1 MPRISCQNNTN
12 LSLNYCYNEI
22 LKLVPNLT
30 KQDFGRMINSAKQN
44 IGQRMKRDSM
54 LTVKELDLLKS
65 SLEENNIPSKF
76 LNAASVPFEQRIIQV
91 PVRSETELSCGLG
104 SFAVSEAVSD
114 TIGFDI
120 DFIRDLGGSP
130 DAVSI
135 VKARGDS
142 MEDKI
147 SSGDSLIIDETRKN
161 INDGM
166 IYAFVYDSEL
176 YCKKL
181 QKHPGGFTAISLNK
195 EYAPFDIELERG
207 FYPAGQVIGVIK
219 KLR

>member
-54 LTVKELDLLKS
+54 LTVKELDLLKN
-65 SLEENNIPSKF
+65 SLEENGIPSKF
-76 LNAASVPFEQRIIQV
+76 LGAASIPFEQRIIQV
-91 PVRSETELSCGLG
+91 PVRSEVELSCGAG
-104 SFAVSEAVSD
+104 SSALNETASYTVS
-114 TIGFDI
+114 FDI

-181 QKHPGGFTAISLNK
+181 QKRPGGLTAISLNK

-219 KLR
+219 KIR